1 MAGCSATD
9 LQCMLA
15 AGRSGV
21 NIYDANS
28 GVGSLP
34 GTIPG
39 VGGSAPDFIGDAL
52 KGVGLG
58 GVDSW
63 LSKHV
68 DSPIAGAFSDTYNA
82 VAGPAN
88 AVGSAISFIT
98 DPPRVAVT
106 LIGFLLIAGGI
117 FMLGRNQIMQVVK
130 P

>member
-63 LSKHV
+63 LSKNV
-68 DSPIAGAFSDTYNA
+68 DSPISGAFSDTYHT
-82 VAGPAN
+82 VADPIA
-88 AVGSAISFIT
+88 AIGEGLKFLA